1 MRQDV
6 IVIIGGSK
14 SQEGLVGSARALGY
28 NTAVF
33 DIRPDAPSG
42 RMSEMFFPITTH
54 NPGLIIEKLQQ
65 IEKRAKI
72 AGVVCYSSDL
82 QALTSASIIASA
94 FNLTFPK
101 RELLE
106 VIFNKGQVLKLF
118 SESDIP
124 VPSFLET
131 NDLVE
136 ARNFIDR
143 SGSPII
149 VKPSGS
155 NGGAKGVFLV
165 SKEQIDNV
173 FLTTKR
179 LSGNRKVIVQKFIIG
194 IEYNVS
200 GLVHNNVLS
209 FLPTIRKYTLGKKF
223 GFTHSRYEVT
233 GIQNMNQINRYSLEQ
248 TFRKSLKVIHANNYF
263 FNMDVIFTK
272 GNLFVVDFGILLDSK
287 VDRLFS
293 YSGINVYEALLN
305 TLTGKKS
312 FLYNLNPETE
322 IFLKFMYAKKG
333 GRLVINKNFREQNL
347 LVEWNKKPDE
357 AVKKPDSLKDSLGWI
372 ITNDKNGTN
381 FDKLER
387 KLFKVV

>member
-1 MRQDV
+1 MDAYVDGPFQPACRV
-6 IVIIGGSK
+6 THIS
-14 SQEGLVGSARALGY
+14 SLVVHG
-28 NTAVF
+28 
-33 DIRPDAPSG
+33 
-42 RMSEMFFPITTH
+42 
-54 NPGLIIEKLQQ
+54 
-65 IEKRAKI
+65 
-72 AGVVCYSSDL
+72 
-82 QALTSASIIASA
+82 
-94 FNLTFPK
+94 
-101 RELLE
+101 
-106 VIFNKGQVLKLF
+106 
-118 SESDIP
+118 
-124 VPSFLET
+124 
-131 NDLVE
+131 
-136 ARNFIDR
+136 R